1 MSALRGKADMTWKCR
16 HFRFWPRYGHWEVLA
31 KLALCKNL
39 DLCTNSLTHIK
50 CCFMLCILYV
60 QNGERYGGLPIR
72 AGGHGPSILVP
83 PIIRAKSSKK
93 REDILGEKLRRSLR
107 PQTTIHARY
116 PSRTQAPICC
126 TTAP

>member
-31 KLALCKNL
+31 KLALCKNH

-60 QNGERYGGLPIR
+60 QNGERYGGLRIR
-72 AGGHGPSILVP
+72 ACEHGRSILLR
-83 PIIRAKSSKK
+83 PISRAKSSKMP
-93 REDILGEKLRRSLR
+93 EKNLWENQR
-107 PQTTIHARY
+107 
-116 PSRTQAPICC
+116 APLPPPK
-126 TTAP
+126 TN

>member
-31 KLALCKNL
+31 KLALCKNH

-60 QNGERYGGLPIR
+60 QNGERYGGLRIR
-72 AGGHGPSILVP
+72 ACEHGRAILVRPISPGKGSKIRENILAEKCRRP
-83 PIIRAKSSKK
+83 PP
-93 REDILGEKLRRSLR
+93 
-107 PQTTIHARY
+107 PQTT
-116 PSRTQAPICC
+116 SQAG
-126 TTAP
+126 

>member
-31 KLALCKNL
+31 KLALCKNH

-60 QNGERYGGLPIR
+60 QNGERYGGLPIPAWGDGR
-72 AGGHGPSILVP
+72 ANLVR
-83 PIIRAKSSKK
+83 PINPAKSPKMLKK
-93 REDILGEKLRRSLR
+93 ISREKHPAPPPPPNNNTPLRHS
-107 PQTTIHARY
+107 PPT
-116 PSRTQAPICC
+116 
-126 TTAP
+126 